1 MSSNFSSA
9 STTVARPIPSNA
21 NLRRT
26 PIIPLASLY
35 PCCGFLCVI
44 CSFTF
49 KQPESIG
56 CYSRDVLC
64 CINHE
69 VICCKPTPEP
79 GYRCIFCKQE
89 CLDADECIT
98 CQQMERQICCYDCRY
113 TMPANADH
121 PCLCTVLFFTFYFEN
136 ERTCFCCGTI
146 ERLQQQ
152 NSRHNRPASSES
164 SASTASGN
172 GTPTGAVEMRRTAA
186 TGTATS
192 ATGGGAGGG
201 AAGRSSQG
209 RGGASGRSSLP
220 PPPPLPTATASLAT
234 PAVVRDAIPAQATT
248 AAATAAQSTHAGVG
262 GTGEALA
269 RTPSGRPIAVARG
282 NSIGNVPE
290 ATVVGLS
297 D

>member
-121 PCLCTVLFFTFYFEN
+121 PCLCTVLFFTVRIVLCLTMLCIRPFMAN
-136 ERTCFCCGTI
+136 EFVLHVSYAPGTV
-146 ERLQQQ
+146 L
-152 NSRHNRPASSES
+152 
-164 SASTASGN
+164 
-172 GTPTGAVEMRRTAA
+172 
-186 TGTATS
+186 
-192 ATGGGAGGG
+192 
-201 AAGRSSQG
+201 
-209 RGGASGRSSLP
+209 L
-220 PPPPLPTATASLAT
+220 
-234 PAVVRDAIPAQATT
+234 
-248 AAATAAQSTHAGVG
+248 
-262 GTGEALA
+262 
-269 RTPSGRPIAVARG
+269 
-282 NSIGNVPE
+282 
-290 ATVVGLS
+290 
-297 D
+297 